1 MIVFQVISSFDLGGA
16 ERVAI
21 NITKSPNPN
30 FKFHLFEVVKGHSD
44 FSTSLKKEFKENGI
58 PYHCSPF
65 KNRKIAICLFWIWF
79 IWYYIKYSPNIIH
92 AHTET
97 PDLSLWIFRKIA
109 WLCFWIS
116 PSYIRTIHNTKLW
129 NEWEKIGNIVEKY
142 YIKHQSNI
150 AISTSTRDCY
160 TRCYGG
166 EQPPIIYNGIDEIPQ
181 KKFQVIKPTQIN
193 ILFAGRFEYQKGVD
207 QMIAV
212 VSALKYDSRFYFHVV
227 GSGSMEPKVI
237 TAFKGLTN
245 VTVYQKVFGLAQYI
259 GSFDYLFMPSNHE
272 GLALMPIEASLAYT
286 PTIINNCPGL
296 KDTLPEDWPLS
307 VNNNSIPDFIEL
319 ISKKL
324 NKQNYGELAKNAHR
338 FAIERFSL
346 NMMQKKYEE
355 LYRNRQKK

>member
-1 MIVFQVISSFDLGGA
+1 
-16 ERVAI
+16 
-21 NITKSPNPN
+21 
-30 FKFHLFEVVKGHSD
+30 
-44 FSTSLKKEFKENGI
+44 
-58 PYHCSPF
+58 
-65 KNRKIAICLFWIWF
+65 
-79 IWYYIKYSPNIIH
+79 
-92 AHTET
+92 
-97 PDLSLWIFRKIA
+97 
-109 WLCFWIS
+109 
-116 PSYIRTIHNTKLW
+116 
-129 NEWEKIGNIVEKY
+129 
-142 YIKHQSNI
+142 
-150 AISTSTRDCY
+150 
-160 TRCYGG
+160 
-166 EQPPIIYNGIDEIPQ
+166 
-181 KKFQVIKPTQIN
+181 
-193 ILFAGRFEYQKGVD
+193 
-207 QMIAV
+207 MIAV
-212 VSALKYDSRFYFHVV
+212 VSALKDDSRFYYHVV

-286 PTIINNCPGL
+286 PTIINNCLGL

>member
-1 MIVFQVISSFDLGGA
+1 MRIFHIITHFDIGGA
-16 ERVAI
+16 ERVAV
-21 NITKSPNPN
+21 NIAKSPTVGMEY
-30 FKFHLFEVVKGHSD
+30 HLVEVVRGNGE
-44 FSTSLKKEFKENGI
+44 FSQSFIKELHDCGI
-58 PYHCSPF
+58 CFHRSYIT
-65 KNRKIAICLFWIWF
+65 NNKIAIILFPLWF
-79 IWYYIKYSPNIIH
+79 IYLSLKWKPQIIH
-92 AHTET
+92 THTEI
-97 PDLSLWIFRKIA
+97 PDLSIYLWYKMFGWIFPGTK
-109 WLCFWIS
+109 
-116 PSYIRTIHNTKLW
+116 YVRTIHNTELW
-129 NEWEKIGNIVEKY
+129 NQWPQIGCKVEAFFK
-142 YIKHQSNI
+142 KRHANI
-150 AISTSTRDCY
+150 AISQSTQLCY
-160 TRCYGG
+160 KQIYG
-166 EQPPIIYNGIDEIPQ
+166 EIPQ
-181 KKFQVIKPTQIN
+181 IIFNGLQSVKQNKFKYIIANKIN
-193 ILFAGRFEYQKGVD
+193 ILFAGRLEYQKGVD

-212 VSALKYDSRFYFHVV
+212 VSALKDDSRFYFHVV

-307 VNNNSIPDFIEL
+307 INNNSIPGFIEL

-324 NKQNYGELAKNAHR
+324 DKQKYEELAKNAHR

>member
-30 FKFHLFEVVKGHSD
+30 FKYHLFEVVKGHSD

-58 PYHCSPF
+58 PCHCSPF
-65 KNRKIAICLFWIWF
+65 KNRKIAICFFWIWF

-212 VSALKYDSRFYFHVV
+212 VSALKDDSRFYFHVV

-296 KDTLPEDWPLS
+296 KDTLPEDWPLC
-307 VNNNSIPDFIEL
+307 VNNNSKEEFIRL
-319 ISKKL
+319 ISSL
-324 NKQNYGELAKNAHR
+324 PESINYTELANKAHN
-338 FAIERFSL
+338 FAQAHFTL
-346 NMMQKKYEE
+346 KKMQQKYEYKY
-355 LYRNRQKK
+355 LQKNE